1 MSRGSIT
8 QRGSSFLLKW
18 ELSKDPVKNVAMD
31 TKRLKIKR
39 RKRHKSN

>member
-18 ELSKDPVKNVAMD
+18 ELSKDPVKNVARD
-31 TKRLKIKR
+31 TRRLKLKRIK
-39 RKRHKSN
+39 KHKSN